1 MANESLWVRSNLGT
15 YCHPGDHDFLMADG
29 PHGGVRW
36 CARCLKEEPTDG
48 SGCLIC
54 DLPGQFPVELQSVRS
69 RGRSVAGLLCETC
82 HLGFEERDVISGWAE
97 TAVGEAIPQATGSR
111 GSPGH

>member
-15 YCHPGDHDFLMADG
+15 YCNPGEHEFLTADG
-29 PHGGVRW
+29 PHGAVRW

-54 DLPGQFPVELQSVRS
+54 DLPGQVPVELESVRKQGA
-69 RGRSVAGLLCETC
+69 RITGLLCVTC
-82 HLGFEERDVISGWAE
+82 HQGFEERDVISGWAE
-97 TAVGEAIPQATGSR
+97 GAVGEAVSWSTGGRGSR
-111 GSPGH
+111 